1 MRSARLLVCA
11 ALLAPAVG
19 CTWLKNHTTGQ
30 PRPTGEVPDVQPA
43 QLVDYLNNQAAALQS
58 LEYEDVSVQVSGR
71 GMMTANLQGN
81 LAAAR
86 PRNFRLV
93 AEPRVAGKVDL
104 GSNPELCWVYLKFP
118 GDEPFYGYA
127 THADFQS
134 GRAQL
139 PGGIKFDPDWVMQAL
154 GMTTLPPDG
163 QYAVKKSQRDRTYTL
178 SWPAT
183 GPGGQPVRQ
192 EVVFDADTATDNR
205 PQVKKHLVWDDR
217 TRKPIASAEVKAAQ
231 TVPGLPAQYP
241 TRVVLRW
248 EEQRFEMDLDL
259 RHRPARV
266 NQLTPDNAARQGEFA
281 HLFRRPD
288 ATYRGTQ
295 PKDLALVRYDYPPAR

>member
-19 CTWLKNHTTGQ
+19 CTWLKNHTPGQ
-30 PRPTGEVPDVQPA
+30 PRPTGEVPEVQA
-43 QLVDYLNNQAAALQS
+43 SQLVDHLNIQAGRLQS
-58 LEYEDVSVQVSGR
+58 LEYEDAEVQVSGR
-71 GMMTANLQGN
+71 GMMTINLQGN
-81 LAAAR
+81 LVATQ
-86 PRNFRLV
+86 PRYFRMRAQPKL
-93 AEPRVAGKVDL
+93 ASGAVDL
-104 GSNPELCWVYLKFP
+104 GSNPEQCWVYLKAP

-134 GRAQL
+134 GKAQL

-154 GMTTLPPDG
+154 GMTTLPPDAR
-163 QYAVKKSQRDRTYTL
+163 YEVKKSQKDRTYTL

-183 GPGGQPVRQ
+183 GPGGQPVRK

-217 TRKPIASAEVKAAQ
+217 TRKLIASAEVKAAHP
-231 TVPGLPAQYP
+231 TGTGGQYP

-259 RHRPARV
+259 RQRPARV
-266 NQLTPDNAARQGEFA
+266 NQLTSDNAARQGEFA
-281 HLFRRPD
+281 RFFARPD
-288 ATYRGTQ
+288 STYRGTS
-295 PKDLALVRYDYPPAR
+295 PIDLARYESPPGR